1 MAFFSTCEVKIE
13 GEGYLREKEVELE
26 VLIIR
31 EMCKVIPLK
40 LMVLLSGF
48 RYESMSYVTL
58 DFEILSPCGL
68 GMTMGARQ
76 RAKNDNGGAAE
87 GEE

>member
-1 MAFFSTCEVKIE
+1 MDIFATCQVKIE

-31 EMCKVIPLK
+31 EMCKVIPLN

-48 RYESMSYVTL
+48 RYESMSYVTPL
-58 DFEILSPCGL
+58 F
-68 GMTMGARQ
+68 
-76 RAKNDNGGAAE
+76 
-87 GEE
+87 